1 MVVNLVR
8 HFSDKDGTFGSVF
21 IFGKLFCFS
30 LEKADLNNQPN
41 ISCIPEGEY
50 VCTYKKSP
58 KFGDC
63 YHLENVKNRSGILIH
78 SANLERQLLGC
89 IALGSSI
96 GILEGQKAVLN
107 SKATVKSLEDVMGRK
122 TFRLIISRK

>member
-1 MVVNLVR
+1 MI
-8 HFSDKDGTFGSVF
+8 S
-21 IFGKLFCFS
+21 GKLFCFS
-30 LEKADLNNQPN
+30 MELPDRENKPN

-50 VCTYKKSP
+50 TCTFRKSP
-58 KFGDC
+58 THGGC
-63 YHLENVKNRSGILIH
+63 YHIENVKGRSGVLIH
-78 SANLERQLLGC
+78 SANLPRQLLGC

-122 TFRLIISRK
+122 TFRLIISR